1 MFQTVSRTFNRKRTQ
16 RHAWISIALSL
27 FIGLLSLVIPA
38 PAFASIAPEPAIPT
52 TAIEWE
58 QQVAKVPDWSRISF
72 RTLPPVSSDGA
83 FTAPPAANR
92 AAGYDLSRVWKAGQ
106 TPDTYLKL
114 GDFQTS
120 LYPQIFNLHTIATTG
135 VFDLQ
140 QVTLNNLE
148 MITWQTVNDLVTA
161 IPGLSNLPVSQVQPI
176 AQLFSK
182 SSLGPNLSG
191 HLSDSIGAV
200 LSTSPALGELS
211 FGDLGEQLRSFAIT
225 DIPGLENIPLKN
237 IRTYAGEN

>member
-1 MFQTVSRTFNRKRTQ
+1 MFQTVRRKFNRKRMQ
-16 RHAWISIALSL
+16 QHACIGIVVSL
-27 FIGLLSLVIPA
+27 LVGLFFLLFSA

-58 QQVAKVPDWSRISF
+58 QQVARVPDWSRISF

-83 FTAPPAANR
+83 FTAPPAATR
-92 AAGYDLSRVWKAGQ
+92 AAGYDLSRVWEAGQ

-120 LYPQIFNLHTIATTG
+120 LYPQIFNLHTIAATG
-135 VFDLQ
+135 GFDLQ
-140 QVTLNNLE
+140 QVALDNLE

-182 SSLGPNLSG
+182 SGLRSNLSG
-191 HLSDSIGAV
+191 HLS
-200 LSTSPALGELS
+200 
-211 FGDLGEQLRSFAIT
+211 
-225 DIPGLENIPLKN
+225 
-237 IRTYAGEN
+237 Y